1 MLHFS
6 ERQRTNEG
14 RTLTSM
20 KPNIYIYVQETFPG
34 NDIENTEKENKIDGM
49 EIENKAREGIC

>member
-1 MLHFS
+1 
-6 ERQRTNEG
+6 
-14 RTLTSM
+14 M